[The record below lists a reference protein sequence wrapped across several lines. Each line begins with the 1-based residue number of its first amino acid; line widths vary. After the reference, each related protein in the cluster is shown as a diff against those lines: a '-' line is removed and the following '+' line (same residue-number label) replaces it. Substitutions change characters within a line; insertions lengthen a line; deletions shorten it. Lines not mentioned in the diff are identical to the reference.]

1 MPLSGAFPQRNRI
14 ISGLSLGT
22 IVVEAGDRSGA
33 LITARHAYEQGADT
47 VTSTYNE
54 PLITSEWGVE
64 VFKEARQQGLRT
76 SYVSNG
82 NATNR
87 VLEYT
92 VHIPPQTYR
101 FQKGHRV
108 MVQVQSTWFPL
119 YDRNPQVFV
128 PNIFNAKAT
137 DFRAQTHRIWRSAR
151 YASHV
156 ALPVLPN

>member
-1 MPLSGAFPQRNRI
+1 MSWTPQWAPLPEIWGGQLSAPRRGGAAD
-14 ISGLSLGT
+14 G
-22 IVVEAGDRSGA
+22 VVNLLVVSRDTAEGDRRMGGYELMVA
-33 LITARHAYEQGADT
+33 GEIMRGRYRTAFDQPQPIA
-47 VTSTYNE
+47 
-54 PLITSEWGVE
+54 P
-64 VFKEARQQGLRT
+64 
-76 SYVSNG
+76 
-82 NATNR
+82 NR

-156 ALPVLPN
+156 VLPVLPN